1 MVGVHVK
8 WQSAAAMFNRVFKT
22 FLLEG
27 TIASLGITFPISL
40 LFFFFFFEIHLS
52 VDREIYV

>member
-40 LFFFFFFEIHLS
+40 LFFFFEIHLS